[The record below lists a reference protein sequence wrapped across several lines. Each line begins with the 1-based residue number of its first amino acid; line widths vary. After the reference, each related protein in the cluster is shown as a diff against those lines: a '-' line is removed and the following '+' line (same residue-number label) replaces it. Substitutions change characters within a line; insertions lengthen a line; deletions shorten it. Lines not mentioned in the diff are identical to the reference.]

1 MTSPPTPLTTRSR
14 RWIGRPALLRPP
26 EISAGRQVAV
36 TAPVLLAALAWIAT
50 VFPGSLAAQS
60 PPVPA
65 TPADAKILQ
74 EIHEHRPSVLKEL
87 PPDFNERHGTTH
99 SDGKY
104 HFTDKPFL
112 VEGAE
117 KMLALGTRL
126 GKFWF
131 AIDAAKKFYPFNS
144 DWPESQTLVDLAK
157 TDYFTEVWKM
167 PFKTILLTATAPS
180 EEGWRRADHPQEFYD
195 AISQDYYDISSF
207 FYETFRGRDVTV
219 VLQNWEGDW
228 LLRGIGKSW
237 KPPPDDW
244 RQYCTRMQRWIAAK
258 QDGVNRAR
266 REFAGKSRCVV
277 AHAVEVN
284 RVADAWLGIPTV
296 TRNVLPDVEV
306 DLVSY
311 SAYDGI
317 NSGDPVLFWKCLDE
331 IRSHIKTGPLFGP
344 GAIMVGEYGI
354 PENIAPDRVR
364 ERYDEMLGVMLAK
377 GVLYSAQWELYC
389 NEFVGK
395 KEDLKKSPPAVP
407 VKDAK
412 VLRGFYLVR
421 PDGSLSEAGK
431 YLHEQWSRANTAATD
446 ATRGVVQP

>member
-1 MTSPPTPLTTRSR
+1 MTGASTGACVAAVRARARVARFP
-14 RWIGRPALLRPP
+14 
-26 EISAGRQVAV
+26 VAV
-36 TAPVLLAALAWIAT
+36 AAIAMIAVWPSTGRSTTPPAAL
-50 VFPGSLAAQS
+50 GDAA
-60 PPVPA
+60 
-65 TPADAKILQ
+65 IL
-74 EIHEHRPSVLKEL
+74 ETINEHRPSRLRQL

-104 HFTDKPFL
+104 HFTGKPFL

-117 KMLALGTRL
+117 RILGLGTRL

-131 AIDAAKKFYPFNS
+131 SVKAAKKFYPFNS
-144 DWPESQTLVDLAK
+144 EWPACRTLVDLAR
-157 TDYFTEVWKM
+157 TEYFGAVWAM
-167 PFKTILLTATAPS
+167 PFKTLLLTTTAPS
-180 EEGWRRADHPQEFYD
+180 EEGWRKSEHPPEFYE
-195 AISQDYYDISSF
+195 AISRDYYDIAAF
-207 FYETFRGRDVTV
+207 FYDKFRDRDITV

-237 KPPPDDW
+237 NPPPDDW
-244 RQYCTRMQRWIAAK
+244 RDYCTRMQRWIAAR

-266 REFAGKSRCVV
+266 RDFADKSRCVV

-296 TRNVLPDVEV
+296 TRNVLPGVEV

-331 IRSHIKTGPLFGP
+331 IRGYIKTGPLFGP

-354 PENIAPDRVR
+354 PENDAPDRVG

-377 GVLYSAQWELYC
+377 GVLYSAQWELFC
-389 NEFVGK
+389 NELAGK
-395 KEDLKKSPPAVP
+395 KEELAKSPPALP
-407 VKDAK
+407 VKEAK
-412 VLRGFYLVR
+412 AVRGFYLVK
-421 PDGSLSEAGK
+421 PDGSLSEGGK
-431 YLHEQWSRANTAATD
+431 YFQAQWNRAGSAPAA
-446 ATRGVVQP
+446 AWSGAARP